1 MRKQLFKLG
10 ILITF
15 TVISMM
21 LVMVTQVQA
30 NEHPQQ
36 PTVAIATVTGT
47 PSGPFV
53 TVNLDQEQI
62 NVRSGP
68 GTDYEVVGVL
78 VAGQVVPANGK
89 SSAGLWVQVDYPGI
103 AAGVAW
109 VYSPLVTLTRGGELP
124 ILEPPPTS
132 TPLMTTTVDPTL
144 AAQLVVEIPPTR
156 LPTFTPPA
164 ESVVTPTFE
173 SNQPLF
179 SNANFPM
186 GIVIIVFLVLGLLG
200 AMISFI
206 RGR

>member
-1 MRKQLFKLG
+1 
-10 ILITF
+10 
-15 TVISMM
+15 
-21 LVMVTQVQA
+21 
-30 NEHPQQ
+30 
-36 PTVAIATVTGT
+36 
-47 PSGPFV
+47 
-53 TVNLDQEQI
+53 
-62 NVRSGP
+62 
-68 GTDYEVVGVL
+68 
-78 VAGQVVPANGK
+78 
-89 SSAGLWVQVDYPGI
+89 
-103 AAGVAW
+103 

-164 ESVVTPTFE
+164 ESVVIPTFE

-200 AMISFI
+200 AMISFV